1 MDKKTDI
8 FDFTSEYETRDPD
21 QMPEIPPCFH
31 HINRYWDTRNNCFA
45 AKLKPGEFYVSHS
58 GELIT
63 TILGSCVAACIRD
76 TRLGIGGMNHIML
89 PNADRYSRWKE
100 TPVSLKTRYGNIA
113 MESLINF
120 ILSNG
125 GKRENLEIK
134 IFGGA
139 ALFNFIEDV
148 GKKNIEFVRMYLIK
162 EGFKITSEDVGGRR
176 PRKIHYYPVSGRAR
190 VKQIASMHNQ
200 TLYEREQEY
209 LTSVTKDT
217 LAGKVE
223 IFNESGD

>member
-1 MDKKTDI
+1 MDKKNDI
-8 FDFTSEYETRDPD
+8 FNYTSEYELREAN
-21 QMPEIPPCFH
+21 QMPETPACFQ
-31 HINRYWDTRNNCFA
+31 HINRYWDTKNNCFA

-76 TRLGIGGMNHIML
+76 TKIGIGGMNHIML
-89 PNADRYSRWKE
+89 PNADRYNKWKE

-120 ILSNG
+120 ILSKG
-125 GKRENLEIK
+125 GRRENLEIK

-139 ALFNFIEDV
+139 ALFNFVEDV
-148 GKKNIEFVRMYLIK
+148 GRKNIEFVKMYLIK
-162 EGFKITSEDVGGRR
+162 EGLKITNEDVGGRR
-176 PRKIHYYPVSGRAR
+176 PRKIHYYPVSGRVR

-200 TLYEREQEY
+200 TLYDREQEY
-209 LTSVTKDT
+209 LTTVSRNSLVGNIELFD
-217 LAGKVE
+217 
-223 IFNESGD
+223 ESGN

>member
-8 FDFTSEYETRDPD
+8 FNFTSEYELRDTE
-21 QMPEIPPCFH
+21 QMPEIPTCFQ
-31 HINRYWDTRNNCFA
+31 HINRYWDTKNNCFA
-45 AKLKPGEFYVSHS
+45 AKLKPGEYYVSQT

-76 TRLGIGGMNHIML
+76 TRIGIGGMNHIML
-89 PNADRYSRWKE
+89 PHAEKYGRWHA
-100 TPVSLKTRYGNIA
+100 TPVNLKTRYGNIA

-134 IFGGA
+134 LFGGA
-139 ALFNFIEDV
+139 AMFNFVEDV
-148 GKKNIEFVRMYLIK
+148 GKKNIEFVKMYLIK
-162 EGFKITSEDVGGRR
+162 EGLKISNEDIGGRR
-176 PRKIHYYPVSGRAR
+176 PRKIHYYPLSGRVR

-209 LTSVTKDT
+209 LTSVTKNT
-217 LAGKVE
+217 LSGNVE
-223 IFNESGD
+223 LFEDSGD